1 MGKLL
6 AICTSPKRGTVKTE
20 VPSAVLTPE
29 WGIVEDA
36 HGGNWHR
43 QVSMLSAEKIEAFR
57 KKIWVDY
64 GAFGENLVIEGF
76 DFRNLPVTSRFAI
89 GDVVLEMTQ
98 IGKECHNDCVI
109 KQQTG
114 ECIMPHEG
122 VFARVLTG
130 GEIHVGDEVTLLP
143 ALENPPLRAAVI
155 TLSDKGSRGEREDKS
170 GPLIVEMLT
179 AAGYVVEETMILP
192 DEAKALKTQLIRM
205 ADGRQVNLVLT
216 TGGTGFSPRDITP
229 EATCAVADRN
239 APGIAEAMRYHSLS
253 ITPRG
258 MLSRGVS
265 VLRGKTLIVNLP
277 GSPKAVQKN
286 VELEL
291 QLESI
296 RKALIEA
303 TEDSSGVEQLKQEA
317 LAGYDIFKASVINNS
332 VTHADNYI
340 TLDKGEADG
349 IRSEMGV
356 VNGSGVVGIVYL
368 TSPHYS
374 IVIPVLNSKS
384 SISCK
389 IKRSD
394 YFGFLKWDG
403 GSSEFAFIKDMP
415 RHSLFS
421 LGDTIVTSGHSAVFP
436 SGIPVGTVDDI
447 ADSHDGLSYL
457 LRV

>member
-29 WGIVEDA
+29 WGIVSDA

-43 QVSMLSAEKIEAFR
+43 QVSLLSAEKIEAFR

-114 ECIMPHEG
+114 ECIMPREG
-122 VFARVLTG
+122 VFAKVLRG
-130 GEIHVGDEVTLLP
+130 GHIKVGDEMKLIPRTEPLP
-143 ALENPPLRAAVI
+143 WQAAVI
-155 TLSDKGSRGEREDKS
+155 TLSDKGARGEREDRS
-170 GPLIVEMLT
+170 GPAIVQRLE
-179 AAGYVVEETMILP
+179 AEGYEVVEQILLA
-192 DEAKALKTQLIRM
+192 DDAAALKTTLTRLADQRQLDLI
-205 ADGRQVNLVLT
+205 LT

-229 EATCAVADRN
+229 EATYAVADRN

-277 GSPKAVQKN
+277 GSPKAVKEN
-286 VELEL
+286 LEYIL
-291 QLESI
+291 PSLE
-296 RKALIEA
+296 
-303 TEDSSGVEQLKQEA
+303 
-317 LAGYDIFKASVINNS
+317 
-332 VTHADNYI
+332 H
-340 TLDKGEADG
+340 G
-349 IRSEMGV
+349 IRIAAG
-356 VNGSGVVGIVYL
+356 L
-368 TSPHYS
+368 
-374 IVIPVLNSKS
+374 
-384 SISCK
+384 
-389 IKRSD
+389 
-394 YFGFLKWDG
+394 DG
-403 GSSEFAFIKDMP
+403 ECARK
-415 RHSLFS
+415 
-421 LGDTIVTSGHSAVFP
+421 
-436 SGIPVGTVDDI
+436 
-447 ADSHDGLSYL
+447 
-457 LRV
+457 

>member
-170 GPLIVEMLT
+170 GPLIAQMLT

-192 DEAKALKTQLIRM
+192 DEAKALKAQLIRM

-229 EATCAVADRN
+229 EATCAV
-239 APGIAEAMRYHSLS
+239 AEAMRYHSLS

-277 GSPKAVQKN
+277 GSPKAVQEN
-286 VELEL
+286 LEYIL
-291 QLESI
+291 PSLEHGVRI
-296 RKALIEA
+296 AAGLDGECARK
-303 TEDSSGVEQLKQEA
+303 
-317 LAGYDIFKASVINNS
+317 
-332 VTHADNYI
+332 
-340 TLDKGEADG
+340 
-349 IRSEMGV
+349 
-356 VNGSGVVGIVYL
+356 
-368 TSPHYS
+368 
-374 IVIPVLNSKS
+374 
-384 SISCK
+384 
-389 IKRSD
+389 
-394 YFGFLKWDG
+394 
-403 GSSEFAFIKDMP
+403 
-415 RHSLFS
+415 
-421 LGDTIVTSGHSAVFP
+421 
-436 SGIPVGTVDDI
+436 
-447 ADSHDGLSYL
+447 
-457 LRV
+457 